1 MKIICSKSNLL
12 QGINI
17 VSRAVSSH
25 STLNI
30 LECILIEVS
39 PDEIKLTANDMEL
52 GIETTI
58 VGDIEE
64 NGRIALNAKL
74 FSEIIRKLPDNNV
87 TIETDEYNQAF
98 ITCEKAKFKIAG
110 KSGEDF
116 PALPEVEKDS
126 FFTISQFALRNMI
139 TQTIFSISDN
149 DNNKMMTGES
159 LIVNHNKLRIA
170 SLDGHRIS
178 IRYVDLKDTYNG
190 EKKIVIPGK
199 TLSDISKIVTGNV
212 YDEVNIFITDKHVLF
227 EFDRTRVVSRL
238 IEGDYFN
245 IDQMLTDDYETKIEI
260 NKSELLNCID
270 RATLL
275 VRDSDSKPII
285 LNIEGNNMELDISSD
300 IGSMREDI
308 ESKKEGKDIRIGF
321 NPKFLMDVLKVID
334 DETVSVYFVNHKAPC
349 FIKNENKD
357 YIYIILPVNISE

>member
-12 QGINI
+12 QGINT
-17 VSRAVSSH
+17 VSRAVSTH
-25 STLNI
+25 STLTI
-30 LECILIEVS
+30 LEYILIEVS

-52 GIETTI
+52 GIETTV

-64 NGRIALNAKL
+64 NGRIALKAKI
-74 FSEIIRKLPDNNV
+74 FSEIVRKLPDNNV
-87 TIETDEYNQAF
+87 TIETDEYNKAY
-98 ITCEKAKFKIAG
+98 ITCEKAKFDISG

-116 PALPEVEKDS
+116 PDLPNVEKNS
-126 FFTISQFALRNMI
+126 FFILSQFTLRNI
-139 TQTIFSISDN
+139 INQTIFSISDN
-149 DNNKMMTGES
+149 DNNKMMTGEY
-159 LIVNHNKLRIA
+159 LTVNNNKVRIA

-178 IRYVDLKDTYNG
+178 IRYSELKDNFNE

-199 TLSDISKIVTGNV
+199 TLSDVSKIINGTV
-212 YDEVNIFITDKHVLF
+212 YDEVNIYITDNHILF
-227 EFDRTRVVSRL
+227 EFDRTKVISRL

-245 IDQMLTDDYETKIEI
+245 IDQMITDDYETRIEFNKI
-260 NKSELLNCID
+260 ELLNCLD

-275 VRDSDSKPII
+275 VKESDSKPII
-285 LNIEGNNMELDISSD
+285 LNIEGSNLELSITSD

-308 ESKKEGKDIRIGF
+308 EVKKEGKDIRIGF
-321 NPKFLMDVLKVID
+321 NPKFLIDALKAID
-334 DETVSVYFVNHKAPC
+334 DDEVSINFVNNKAPC

>member
-1 MKIICSKSNLL
+1 MKITCSKQNLI
-12 QGINI
+12 QGIST
-17 VSRAVSSH
+17 VSRAVSTH

-30 LECILIEVS
+30 VECILIEVS

-74 FSEIIRKLPDNNV
+74 FSEMIRKMPNNNV

-98 ITCEKAKFKIAG
+98 ITCEKTKLKIAG

-116 PALPEVEKDS
+116 PELPEVAKDS
-126 FFTISQFALRNMI
+126 SFTLSQFALRNMI
-139 TQTIFSISDN
+139 SQTIFSISDN

-159 LIVNHNKLRIA
+159 FIVNNSKVRIA

-178 IRYVDLKDTYNG
+178 IRYESLKEAFDG

-199 TLSDISKIVTGNV
+199 TLSDVSKIVSGDV
-212 YDEVNIFITDKHVLF
+212 YDDVNIYITNNHILF

-245 IDQMLTDDYETKIEI
+245 IDQMLTDDYSTKIDI
-260 NKSELLNCID
+260 NKAELLNCID
-270 RATLL
+270 RANLF

-285 LNIEGNNMELDISSD
+285 LTIEGSNLELSIDSE

-308 ESKKEGKDIRIGF
+308 EIKKEGNDIRIGF
-321 NPKFLMDVLKVID
+321 NPKFIMDVLKAID
-334 DETVSVYFVNHKAPC
+334 DEEVSLYFVNAKAPC

-357 YIYIILPVNISE
+357 YIYIVLPVNISE